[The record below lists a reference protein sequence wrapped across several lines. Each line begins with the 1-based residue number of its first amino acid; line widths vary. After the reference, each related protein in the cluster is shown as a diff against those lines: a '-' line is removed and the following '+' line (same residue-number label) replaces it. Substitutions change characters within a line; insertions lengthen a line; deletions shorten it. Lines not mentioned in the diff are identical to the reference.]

1 MAEISESRVPE
12 TISKDLA
19 QVLERQIIFGELAP
33 DTRLTEE
40 DLVDKFNVSR
50 SPVREALR
58 VLKQDGLI
66 TIASRRGAR
75 VSPISVRDLD
85 EVFMCRIPLEAL
97 AAQQAAVNRTEDD
110 IRQMRDAVENLRD
123 VLPRND
129 PRGFFEANVLLSDV
143 IHHSTNQAT
152 LMRLLSSIG
161 KQALRYRYLA
171 YLRAPILMDKSVDFS
186 VDIVEAIIQQRPRHA
201 QALTEDVLENS
212 WKNVR
217 IEIGTLQADS
227 ADQIAAYSQGNRRAR
242 KN

>member
-1 MAEISESRVPE
+1 MVEISEFRVPE
-12 TISKDLA
+12 TISKDLS

-33 DTRLTEE
+33 GTRLTEE
-40 DLVDKFNVSR
+40 DLVEKFNVSR

-58 VLKQDGLI
+58 VLNQDGLI

-97 AAQQAAVNRTEDD
+97 AAKQAAANRTDDD

-129 PRGFFEANVLLSDV
+129 PRGFFEVNVLLSNA
-143 IHHSTNQAT
+143 IHHSTHQAT
-152 LMRLLSSIG
+152 LKRLLSSIG

-171 YLRAPILMDKSVDFS
+171 YLRTPILMDKSVDFS
-186 VDIVEAIIQQRPRHA
+186 VEIVDAIIQQRPRHA
-201 QALTEDVLENS
+201 QSLTEDVLENS

-217 IEIGTLQADS
+217 NEIGKIEVLS
-227 ADQIAAYSQGNRRAR
+227 ADQSAAS
-242 KN
+242 